1 MSLYVLGSRAKVK
14 DHIPVSE
21 RLSILFGA
29 GVLVLFRAGLLVLVL
44 VLDWRYGGQG
54 NG

>member
-44 VLDWRYGGQG
+44 DWRYGGQG